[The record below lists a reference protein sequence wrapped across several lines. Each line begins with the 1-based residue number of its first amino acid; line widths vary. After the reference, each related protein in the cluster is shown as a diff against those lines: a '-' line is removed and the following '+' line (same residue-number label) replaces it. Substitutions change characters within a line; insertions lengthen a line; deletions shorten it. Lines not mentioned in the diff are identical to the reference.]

1 MKISEFLRKDV
12 LKASVGGIK
21 NRIKLH
27 ERRDTF
33 FFEEIGARYVSACDS
48 AGRSLE
54 MEAIGEKWMALYF
67 KYLLPSGFRKMP
79 PKFFLNVIVKK
90 IWVSMRMMDYFRL
103 REDAGTFEIIT
114 NNEGVT
120 RIVGANSLMT
130 GFYKG
135 ILASLYGYRFKTLE
149 TSQGKTECRYLFA
162 MTSERFDVHGKGK
175 QAYDRL
181 NRIVAS
187 DGFGLKDAIKSRLIE
202 IKDNSLYYRSKTI
215 SPIENTLFH
224 IIGNEGIMLNVVADV
239 SQDFFSGIIDA
250 GSDEIRRAVTLKTL
264 LQVMGWGMVNIK
276 FTDNEATVLIKNPAC
291 GLQLE
296 KDNWDFLTQTIL
308 GYLRLTRRSASLS
321 RTEHANARLRLTYAL
336 HAVHQ

>member
-1 MKISEFLRKDV
+1 MRITEFLRKGV
-12 LKASVGGIK
+12 LKAGVGGIK

-33 FFEEIGARYVSACDS
+33 FFEEIGARYVEACDS
-48 AGRSLE
+48 AGRSPV
-54 MEAIGEKWMALYF
+54 MEAVGEKWMALYF

-103 REDAGTFEIIT
+103 REDAGAFEIT
-114 NNEGVT
+114 TRNEGVT

-135 ILASLYGYRFKTLE
+135 ILASLYGYRFSTLVA
-149 TSQGKTECRYLFA
+149 SQSKTECRYLFA
-162 MTSERFDVHGKGK
+162 MTGERFEAQGKGR

-181 NRIVAS
+181 NRIAAS

-202 IKDNSLYYRSKTI
+202 IKDNSLYYRSKAI

-224 IIGNEGIMLNVVADV
+224 IIGNEGIMLDSVASV
-239 SQDFFSGIIDA
+239 AQDFFSGIVDA
-250 GSDEIRRAVTLKTL
+250 DSDETRRAVTLKTL

-276 FTDNEATVLIKNPAC
+276 FTDKEAIVLIKNPAC

-296 KDNWDFLTQTIL
+296 KDNWEFLAQTML
-308 GYLRLTRRSASLS
+308 GYLRLSRRNASLS